1 MRFAAGV
8 EYCGTHYAGWQRQHH
23 CRTVQGEVEAALST
37 VADEPVQ
44 VTCAGRTD
52 AGVHAIGQV
61 IHFDSDR
68 DRDAKAWSFGAN
80 THLPGD
86 ISLRW
91 VQPVADDFSARYSA
105 LARSYRYLM
114 LDSRMRSGLFAKR
127 ACWSRYPLDAERMH
141 SAAQSLVGEHDFS
154 SFRAREC
161 QSNTPMRNLQAISVR
176 RDGAFIILDVQA
188 NAFVHH
194 MVRNIAGVLIAIG
207 KGRRDVGWTQELL
220 EIRDR
225 EKGGVTAPAC
235 GLYFMQAIYPPQW
248 QLPQVED
255 LKLLHPY

>member
-8 EYCGTHYAGWQRQHH
+8 EYCGTDYAGWQRQHH
-23 CRTVQGEVEAALST
+23 CRTVQGEVEAALSA

-61 IHFDSDR
+61 IHFDSTKPR
-68 DRDAKAWSFGAN
+68 DPKAWGFGAN
-80 THLPGD
+80 THLPAN
-86 ISLRW
+86 ISLSW

-105 LARSYRYLM
+105 TARRYRYLM

-127 ACWSRYPLDAERMH
+127 ACWSRYPLDAQRMH
-141 SAAQSLVGEHDFS
+141 DAAQSLVGEHDFS

-161 QSNTPMRNLQAISVR
+161 QSNSPMRNVHSISVKR
-176 RDGAFIILDVQA
+176 EASFVILDIEA

-207 KGRRDVGWTQELL
+207 KGRRDVGWTAELL
-220 EIRDR
+220 DIRDR
-225 EKGGVTAPAC
+225 AKGGVTAPAC
-235 GLYFMQAIYPPQW
+235 GLYFMQAIYPAEW
-248 QLPQVED
+248 KLPVAGQVN
-255 LKLLHPY
+255 LLSPH